1 MIFSLNL
8 VSLLLKDDHG
18 KVVCPVLSSYRCPFC
33 DATGAVAHTVK
44 YCPTKRVR
52 KPNDKTFRPHF
63 AKLFF
68 FQSKEYYADQAP
80 ITVLK
85 QMRSSIGKPRSQ
97 PSVPVP
103 MLAAAAGAMA
113 EETSFGRSRFSPIGT
128 PPKEHY

>member
-1 MIFSLNL
+1 MSVLRRYRSRGPHREILPDQEGKETERQN
-8 VSLLLKDDHG
+8 VS
-18 KVVCPVLSSYRCPFC
+18 
-33 DATGAVAHTVK
+33 ATF
-44 YCPTKRVR
+44 R
-52 KPNDKTFRPHF
+52 KTF
-63 AKLFF
+63 FF